1 MQHTFFIIGQCCKSA
16 TTEKSKVKRK
26 RRVADS
32 DTNNTHKK
40 KKNHQQTEQDKQDTI
55 MKHVYERR
63 EQIITIARAVTFV
76 KEKPN
81 VPFLFCS
88 RLTTKKDS
96 R

>member
-32 DTNNTHKK
+32 DTNNTQKK
-40 KKNHQQTEQDKQDTI
+40 KKHQQTEQDKQDTI